1 MAVVEFAG
9 VGSGCLC
16 CFPVLGRPWAG
27 LTHELSVSGVTVF
40 LSSPPPLHRR
50 PDPSPITTPIRHGPS
65 PTKPSAATRTYISPR
80 LRRLASGRK
89 PHVRFVNDTTPED
102 VQASSWC
109 TMFGNLSHLIPTGYT
124 PQAPKDVPPPTLV
137 NFPLCRP
144 QERAEEEGG
153 GPPGRPSEHLTSVLQ
168 GIIRPT
174 EVTIAHLEALGSHVI
189 PDSTPE
195 ELIPDASF
203 IPDFR
208 AWEALS
214 ADEAHAANE
223 RTRRKI
229 NTGAL
234 SPGCQTYL
242 ERKRELSVPNEAA
255 YRAIRRVPAPKG
267 QAQARLGN
275 SFEFYRYLELFS
287 TYWDDTSAPP
297 SEVKVDKSK
306 DVEPSAPVDGGAG
319 AANSEAQP
327 ADKETQTQEIRYTRT
342 GAGHQMPPDYR
353 QNITSAFVKLVAYDF
368 GCNATAP
375 RTEPRL
381 YITSNTQP
389 PRSSY
394 FSSGCTFIFRT
405 PTTREA
411 ARSGVIEGPVAAI
424 SARHTIT
431 FPPARPSSSETPP
444 GATDRDS
451 VIDLA
456 RELIAALVTA
466 QHRAREGREERRIGE
481 GAWWATKP
489 RWGGGPGGPIGR
501 EVDLASG
508 ADETFGDKD
517 APPPETPLTAVAP
530 PPTPTP
536 RPFSRPSLLLGSSKG
551 PKRLKK
557 SGNLPMY
564 DSYRMVR
571 PPAAAW
577 DRKTRYSAIGRA
589 KGVDYDDIFMV
600 SSLFHHV
607 SILRVRVPD
616 RLLAVLDG
624 ADDAATGGKS
634 WGRLEA
640 RRSKWYDLF
649 LAEER
654 LEAMR
659 LVWSMM
665 AYLMREAD
673 GEDVSMVDA

>member
-1 MAVVEFAG
+1 
-9 VGSGCLC
+9 
-16 CFPVLGRPWAG
+16 
-27 LTHELSVSGVTVF
+27 
-40 LSSPPPLHRR
+40 
-50 PDPSPITTPIRHGPS
+50 
-65 PTKPSAATRTYISPR
+65 
-80 LRRLASGRK
+80 
-89 PHVRFVNDTTPED
+89 
-102 VQASSWC
+102 
-109 TMFGNLSHLIPTGYT
+109 MFGNLSHLIPTGYT
-124 PQAPKDVPPPTLV
+124 PQVPRDVPPPTPV

-144 QERAEEEGG
+144 QERAEGG
-153 GPPGRPSEHLTSVLQ
+153 DGTPPARPSEHLTSVLQ

-189 PDSTPE
+189 FDSTPQ
-195 ELIPDASF
+195 ELIPDVSF
-203 IPDFR
+203 IPDFSG
-208 AWEALS
+208 WEALS

-223 RTRRKI
+223 STRRKI

-242 ERKRELSVPNEAA
+242 ERRRELSVPNEAA

-267 QAQARLGN
+267 QAQPRLGN

-297 SEVKVDKSK
+297 AEAEANEAK
-306 DVEPSAPVDGGAG
+306 DDAPGALAGAG
-319 AANSEAQP
+319 GVDAATSEGQPAEKEAQ
-327 ADKETQTQEIRYTRT
+327 AQEIRYTRT

-353 QNITSAFVKLVAYDF
+353 QNIISAFVKLVAYDF

-381 YITSNTQP
+381 YITSNTNP

-431 FPPARPSSSETPP
+431 FPPPRPSSPDAPP
-444 GATDRDS
+444 TATDRDS

-508 ADETFGDKD
+508 ADETVGDKD
-517 APPPETPLTAVAP
+517 APPPDT
-530 PPTPTP
+530 TPTAAAAAAPAPAPAPAP
-536 RPFSRPSLLLGSSKG
+536 RPFSRPSSLLLGGSKG

-564 DSYRMVR
+564 DNYRMVR

-589 KGVDYDDIFMV
+589 KGVDYDDIFVV

-616 RLLAVLDG
+616 RLLSVLDG
-624 ADDAATGGKS
+624 ADDVLDGRKS
-634 WGRLEA
+634 WGRLEV

-649 LAEER
+649 LVDER

-665 AYLMREAD
+665 AYLMRDEETKEAD
-673 GEDVSMVDA
+673 EEDVKMLDA

>member
-1 MAVVEFAG
+1 
-9 VGSGCLC
+9 
-16 CFPVLGRPWAG
+16 
-27 LTHELSVSGVTVF
+27 
-40 LSSPPPLHRR
+40 
-50 PDPSPITTPIRHGPS
+50 
-65 PTKPSAATRTYISPR
+65 
-80 LRRLASGRK
+80 
-89 PHVRFVNDTTPED
+89 
-102 VQASSWC
+102 
-109 TMFGNLSHLIPTGYT
+109 MFGNLAHLIPTGYT
-124 PQAPKDVPPPTLV
+124 PQAPKDVPPPTPV
-137 NFPLCRP
+137 NFPSCRP
-144 QERAEEEGG
+144 RERAEGDEGG
-153 GPPGRPSEHLTSVLQ
+153 ASARSSEHLTSVLQ

-189 PDSTPE
+189 PDSTPA
-195 ELIPDASF
+195 ELIPDPSF
-203 IPDFR
+203 IPDFA

-214 ADEAHAANE
+214 ADEAHAANDS
-223 RTRRKI
+223 TRRKI

-297 SEVKVDKSK
+297 AEVVTEETKAA
-306 DVEPSAPVDGGAG
+306 EPGVGAEG
-319 AANSEAQP
+319 TADAANPEGQP
-327 ADKETQTQEIRYTRT
+327 AEKEQHEIRYTRT

-353 QNITSAFVKLVAYDF
+353 QNIVSAFVKLVAYDF

-381 YITSNTQP
+381 YITSNSSP

-411 ARSGVIEGPVAAI
+411 ARAGIVEGPVAAI

-431 FPPARPSSSETPP
+431 FPPPRPGSPP
-444 GATDRDS
+444 ATDRDS

-466 QHRAREGREERRIGE
+466 QHRARQGREEKRIGE

-501 EVDLASG
+501 EVDLQSG
-508 ADETFGDKD
+508 ADETIGDKD
-517 APPPETPLTAVAP
+517 APPSEATTPSPAAAEPPAP
-530 PPTPTP
+530 VPAS
-536 RPFSRPSLLLGSSKG
+536 RPFSRPSLLSSAAKG

-564 DSYRMVR
+564 DNYRMVR

-577 DRKTRYSAIGRA
+577 DRKTKYSAIGRA
-589 KGVDYDDIFMV
+589 KGVDYDDIFVV
-600 SSLFHHV
+600 SALFHHV
-607 SILRVRVPD
+607 SFLRVRVPD
-616 RLLAVLDG
+616 RLLRVLDG
-624 ADDAATGGKS
+624 GEDAGKC
-634 WGRLEA
+634 WGRLEV

-649 LAEER
+649 LVEER

-659 LVWSMM
+659 MVWSMM
-665 AYLMREAD
+665 GYLMRREDEESKGAE
-673 GEDVSMVDA
+673 GEDVKMVDA